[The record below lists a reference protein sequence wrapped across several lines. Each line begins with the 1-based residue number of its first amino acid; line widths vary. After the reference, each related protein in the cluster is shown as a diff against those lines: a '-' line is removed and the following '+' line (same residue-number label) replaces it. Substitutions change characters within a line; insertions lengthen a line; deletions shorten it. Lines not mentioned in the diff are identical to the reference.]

1 MTLETALI
9 AAIGTLSTVVITLAG
24 VVAFLWK
31 ENRDQYR
38 ARAKDSGLYLNTL
51 ERLRNKY
58 SERVPRPDRRTP
70 SDPPRPDLQT
80 LAGFYSTHGKAKSR
94 TRL

>member
-1 MTLETALI
+1 MTLEAALM
-9 AAIGTLSTVVITLAG
+9 AAIGTLATVVVSLAG
-24 VVAFLWK
+24 VVVYLWK

-38 ARAKDSGLYLNTL
+38 QRAKDGALYLSTL

-58 SERVPRPDRRTP
+58 SSIVPGPDRRTP

-80 LAGFYSTHGKAKSR
+80 LAGFYSTLGKARSR
-94 TRL
+94 TRP